1 VDIDTPEPFSP
12 ELMADPYPA
21 YHALRER
28 GRVHRSGS
36 NGAWL
41 VTGYQEVRQVLTD
54 ARFAEAAG
62 RGGRIRL
69 SRSRREGPER
79 LLGRVETMLSTE
91 PPEHT
96 RLRRLVSKAFTPR
109 SIEDL
114 RPRIQE
120 IVDELLDAV
129 DSRQFDLVGTLAWPL
144 PVIVIAEM
152 LGIPREDRE
161 RFKRWSDAMIG
172 TLGGDYS
179 LLAEARRSNEELVE
193 YVSEIMEA
201 RRRSPR
207 KDLISGL
214 VAAEEQGAVLS
225 DDEILGTIALL
236 LVAGNETTT
245 HLISG
250 GVLALLR
257 HPREMQRLRDEAS
270 LIPSAVEEFLRFSGP
285 VHTTRRSAR
294 TDVEI
299 NGVEITRGEVVIA
312 ILAAANRDPNK
323 YADPDRL
330 DVARNPTDHVAFGD
344 GIHFCLGAPLARV
357 EAQIAIGSLLNRFPR
372 LALANPS
379 PEWGGTFAVRGV
391 KELRLSVTPELV
403 DRVVLPEHTGE

>member
-1 VDIDTPEPFSP
+1 MMTPRPGKQMNRDTPDPFSP
-12 ELMADPYPA
+12 ELMGDPYPA
-21 YHALRER
+21 YHALREL
-28 GRVHRSGS
+28 GRVHRSGA

-41 VTGYQEVRQVLTD
+41 VTGYAEVRQLLTD
-54 ARFAEAAG
+54 SRFGEAAG

-69 SRSRREGPER
+69 SRERREGPER

-109 SIEDL
+109 SIENL
-114 RPRIQE
+114 RPLIQQ
-120 IVDELLDAV
+120 IVDELLDSL
-129 DSRQFDLVGTLAWPL
+129 DGGEFDLVPTLAWPL

-161 RFKRWSDAMIG
+161 RFKRWSDAMIA

-193 YVSEIMEA
+193 YVSAVMEA
-201 RRRSPR
+201 RRREPQD
-207 KDLISGL
+207 DLISRL
-214 VAAEEQGAVLS
+214 VAAEEQDSVLS
-225 DDEILGTIALL
+225 EDEILGTIALL

-245 HLISG
+245 HLISNG
-250 GVLALLR
+250 MLALLR
-257 HPREMQRLRDEAS
+257 HPAELERLRADPA
-270 LIPSAVEEFLRFSGP
+270 LVPSAIEEFLRHSGP
-285 VHTTRRSAR
+285 VHTTRRLASVDA
-294 TDVEI
+294 DI
-299 NGVEITRGEVVIA
+299 GGVRIARGEIVIA
-312 ILAAANRDPNK
+312 ILAAANRDPAK

-330 DVARNPTDHVAFGD
+330 DVSRNPTDSVAFGD

-357 EAQIAIGSLLNRFPR
+357 EAQIAFASLLKRFAR
-372 LALANPS
+372 LRLLDPN

-391 KELRLSVTPELV
+391 KALRLSA
-403 DRVVLPEHTGE
+403 G